1 MAEANLQ
8 NNGGEGNGQ
17 SIQEKYGRN
26 ARTSTLYDEFTL
38 CLGPLE
44 NAIDKLGSYD
54 DEFMGEAAILYAAY
68 RHAYDSLR
76 EMILV
81 VEEKFGR
88 LSLVLAPDQTL
99 FYHGFKAGDV
109 LGVEIQQPVTEQQ
122 DEQGVDHD

>member
-1 MAEANLQ
+1 MAEENLQ
-8 NNGGEGNGQ
+8 NNGGNGNGQ
-17 SIQEKYGRN
+17 TIEQKYGKR
-26 ARTSTLYDEFTL
+26 ARTSMLYDEFTL

-76 EMILV
+76 EMILA

-88 LSLVLAPDQTL
+88 LSLALAPDQTL

-109 LGVEIQQPVTEQQ
+109 LGVEVMQPKTEQ
-122 DEQGVDHD
+122 DEQGVEHD